1 MYFLRLLKLI
11 SAESNA
17 LFAKLVLPPK
27 GGGEFVISDEL
38 QDPIPGRPGHLLGQ
52 PVASQLFLHFGEE
65 EIVFGSQIR
74 RIRWMFEC
82 LDSWLDIHLCT
93 MAAV

>member
-1 MYFLRLLKLI
+1 MYFLCFLKLI
-11 SAESNA
+11 SADSNA
-17 LFAKLVLPPK
+17 R
-27 GGGEFVISDEL
+27 EFVITDEL